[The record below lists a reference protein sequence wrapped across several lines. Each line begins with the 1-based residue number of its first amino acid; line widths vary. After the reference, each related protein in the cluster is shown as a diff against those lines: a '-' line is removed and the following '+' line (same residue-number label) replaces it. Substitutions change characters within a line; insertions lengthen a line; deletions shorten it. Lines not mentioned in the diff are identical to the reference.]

1 LDISRTELYRNVPT
15 NGTRS
20 SNKFTTRTQSL
31 SVALNPSNATHTRVC
46 GLKRQQKKTS
56 ESYRNPALP
65 HEWMALVANR
75 CRGSLSDAAQQ
86 EIAHILWG
94 FYKRKNHVADGL
106 FKSIS
111 YQELY
116 RRFGKF
122 RGVGE
127 LIESGFFHVGRKW
140 KKGCRTRKY
149 GLTDYGRA
157 TLKHHRDQ
165 AAEFT
170 PNHRTRKTPT
180 TSFSSRDDNG
190 NQCQAKYPIN
200 PLVPVDVEGL
210 TELATDPDATDHEQT
225 AAAQIVACADSDG
238 CLIQKYIEHRGGRAF
253 IHEAANLQNAPSG
266 VRNCALA
273 GFYDYDIVN
282 AYPTIYGHVA
292 ERLNIITPHLNAYLK
307 DKHELLNELADWMK
321 CTPGQV
327 KAAILAL
334 QHFAGVKGII
344 EATGKRSEPFTEA
357 QAKRFLKHPKVK
369 QLKDEFRKV
378 GNAWIAEAKAKP
390 GHRVVNEFGK
400 GIERKAPPQKLIS
413 HLLQGVEAV
422 IMEVCREY
430 YASEIVLLMHDGFV
444 SQSQINERWLEGKIR
459 LATGYRITLKCT
471 PIHCK
476 NSGVKRNTPKPLQP
490 APTLRFNNDSVNYR
504 TVKGLSVVGGGGVL
518 GGGGVPVGVL
528 DVGCV
533 VD

>member
-127 LIESGFFHVGRKW
+127 LIESGFFHV
-140 KKGCRTRKY
+140 
-149 GLTDYGRA
+149 
-157 TLKHHRDQ
+157 
-165 AAEFT
+165 
-170 PNHRTRKTPT
+170 
-180 TSFSSRDDNG
+180 SRDDNG